1 MVWGLP
7 LAFVCEV
14 AAPFWLWEGG
24 MIFRLITSFTGF
36 VDKCK
41 RDKIN
46 AYAAQSAFFI
56 ILSAIPF
63 LMAFSS
69 LLRYTFLTEDIV
81 VTFMRGI
88 LPEYISPFLISL
100 VHEVYNRSAGLI
112 SVTAVVAIWSAARG
126 VLYISDGLNAVNGLE
141 ETRSWIVIRLR
152 AVFYT
157 LIFLVAIVFI
167 LIVLVFGNSLRK
179 VAVSYVPVLGHVV
192 TLISK
197 MRGLFMLGVFTLFFD
212 IMFTALPN
220 RKVTFKSQLPGAA
233 ICAVAWYA
241 YSFGLS
247 IYVDYFNGYSMYGSL
262 TTIALVMLW
271 LYFCMYIML
280 LSAEVNVVFNELFK
294 RWYNGWKGRKRG

>member
-1 MVWGLP
+1 
-7 LAFVCEV
+7 
-14 AAPFWLWEGG
+14 